1 MSTDLQNTR
10 ATLEGLQR
18 DQDRLRAELELTGLT
33 SFVDRSEWL
42 LAHRTPDEKL
52 ADARRWARY
61 EAEFLHPRAG
71 EKHSDPAEATV
82 YPLRM
87 WCGPACRARVVGL
100 ACAVIACSR

>member
-71 EKHSDPAEATV
+71 EKHSIQPKR
-82 YPLRM
+82 PCPR
-87 WCGPACRARVVGL
+87 CGVERVVRAGRGTG
-100 ACAVIACSR
+100 CAAIAWTR